1 MWPKKQWSNL
11 VKMVWPYTLFKK
23 FHLQKYT
30 TTPYPPFTLPFIC
43 ARSMPQSTVEK
54 SLHKWGLVVFV
65 ILSLVISFNSLC
77 SKYTVGARGRKMNC
91 VSVQLKVHATPYTL
105 QNSKFMVEI
114 RFQLSAFSGTNSN
127 VSFQSS
133 LMSWFG
139 FFAKFHKVFRAK
151 LNIWCTLL
159 KKRCKTWRK

>member
-91 VSVQLKVHATPYTL
+91 VSVQLKVHATYSIYTPEFKVYGRDQIPTL
-105 QNSKFMVEI
+105 CFLWNKLKCFISIVLDVMVWVFCKI
-114 RFQLSAFSGTNSN
+114 SQ
-127 VSFQSS
+127 SF
-133 LMSWFG
+133 
-139 FFAKFHKVFRAK
+139 
-151 LNIWCTLL
+151 
-159 KKRCKTWRK
+159 